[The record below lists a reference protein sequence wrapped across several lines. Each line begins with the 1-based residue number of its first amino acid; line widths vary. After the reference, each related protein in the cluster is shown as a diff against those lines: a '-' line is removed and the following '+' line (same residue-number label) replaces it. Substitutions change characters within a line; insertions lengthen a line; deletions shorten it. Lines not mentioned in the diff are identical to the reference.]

1 MKDSLIFYIS
11 QYDAVKELND
21 EQLGRLFRALFETQI
36 QNNQKQPENNSK
48 KVVLG
53 DDIKIAFN
61 FINNQLVV
69 DAKKYQE
76 KVEKLTANAKKGGAK
91 KGNQNARKQQNNQNN
106 QIESDNVNVNVNDNA
121 NVNVNVNADDEC
133 KCAGTTDGCFPS
145 SASQPK
151 DEIVEFYLNN
161 INPMPTA
168 HELELLESYEQDTSH
183 ELIIYAME
191 KAVENKARSIAY
203 VKGILNSWASKG
215 ITTLAEAKEEGNKK
229 QADTGQEMKNVW
241 DVFVKNHEKDGENTT

>member
-36 QNNQKQPENNSK
+36 QNNQKQHENNSK

-91 KGNQNARKQQNNQNN
+91 KGNKNARKQQNNQNN
-106 QIESDNVNVNVNDNA
+106 QIDSVNDNVNVNVNDN
-121 NVNVNVNADDEC
+121 VNDNAEE
-133 KCAGTTDGCFPS
+133 KEKEKETTLDCFS
-145 SASQPK
+145 SASAQK
-151 DEIVEFYLNN
+151 DDIIDFYLNN
-161 INPMPTA
+161 INPMPTP

-191 KAVENKARSIAY
+191 KAVEKKARSIAY

-215 ITTLAEAKEEGNKK
+215 ITTLAEVKEQEKPKPTN
-229 QADTGQEMKNVW
+229 TGQEMQSVW
-241 DVFVKNHEKDGENTT
+241 DAFVKNHEKDGENTT